1 LRRIYALIIKI
12 VLNAIILEFT
22 LRMLTNLTFADILY
36 ISVIV
41 TAITYVIGDIIV
53 LPASNNVIATI
64 TDISITVIGIY
75 MFNFLWDIV
84 EISFME
90 ALVSGIAIGFGAWFI
105 HKYIVDNNFSSD
117 SKI

>member
-1 LRRIYALIIKI
+1 LIIKI

-41 TAITYVIGDIIV
+41 TAITYVIGDIII
-53 LPASNNVIATI
+53 LPASNNITI
-64 TDISITVIGIY
+64 TTATDIGVAVIGIY

-84 EISFME
+84 KISFV
-90 ALVSGIAIGFGAWFI
+90 AAIISGISLGVGAWFL
-105 HKYIVDNNFSSD
+105 HKYIVNNNFSRN
-117 SKI
+117 SKV